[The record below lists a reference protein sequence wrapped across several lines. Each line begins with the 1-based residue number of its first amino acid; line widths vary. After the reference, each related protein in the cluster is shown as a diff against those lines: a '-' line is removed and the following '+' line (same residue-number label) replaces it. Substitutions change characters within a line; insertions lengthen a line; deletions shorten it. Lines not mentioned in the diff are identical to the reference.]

1 MSFLLYIFVNGP
13 LGKLMFNAKDL
24 TQTWYLNELAQNRN
38 LIWWKWNLP

>member
-24 TQTWYLNELAQNRN
+24 TQT
-38 LIWWKWNLP
+38 